1 MLEPQV
7 ADHAEEMF
15 RVLGDPALYEHENEP
30 PCSVEWLR
38 ERFAKLE
45 TRCGPDGQQL
55 WLNWVVRLRGRGLI
69 GYVQATVFPTGR
81 AAIAYVLSSQYWR
94 RGLAAEAC
102 QATIAELAK
111 HYGVV
116 TVYAIFKRRNVR
128 SARLLERL
136 GFSPAASGADVEP
149 DEMLMLRALNGPE

>member
-1 MLEPQV
+1 MRSIATPNVLLVPQV
-7 ADHAEEMF
+7 ADHADEMF
-15 RVLGDPALYEHENEP
+15 RVLGDPAIYEYENEP

-38 ERFAKLE
+38 ECFTRLE
-45 TRCGPDGQQL
+45 T
-55 WLNWVVRLRGRGLI
+55 
-69 GYVQATVFPTGR
+69 
-81 AAIAYVLSSQYWR
+81 
-94 RGLAAEAC
+94 AEAC
-102 QATIAELAK
+102 QAVIAELAK

-116 TVYAIFKRRNVR
+116 TVYAIFKRRNLR